1 MPPGKRSKS
10 REAPAQAT
18 ADRKTGDRPLAH
30 GITVILQLCHHVPGA
45 CSYCRTRKTR
55 CEFLPGADACNAC
68 IKSNRANDCVPQESH
83 TRPRSH
89 GTPPTDSQQVSQG
102 RGRRKK
108 VTGMATGVQSI
119 SSQAKECRSGLK
131 AQGRSADAPPTFT
144 MSLHP
149 ICESEDAYDSGTGAF
164 QQFVPS
170 VAEYISGITGHDSDV
185 EMDGSEGEFDGGTDT
200 DISLNVDDGDN
211 ISDDE
216 LDGDITRLMYHLK
229 PAAARGAPKYQKRQP
244 GKPKGISKPALMDP
258 VSDDEPKTCGK
269 L

>member
-1 MPPGKRSKS
+1 
-10 REAPAQAT
+10 
-18 ADRKTGDRPLAH
+18 
-30 GITVILQLCHHVPGA
+30 
-45 CSYCRTRKTR
+45 
-55 CEFLPGADACNAC
+55 
-68 IKSNRANDCVPQESH
+68 
-83 TRPRSH
+83 
-89 GTPPTDSQQVSQG
+89 
-102 RGRRKK
+102 
-108 VTGMATGVQSI
+108 MATGVQSI
-119 SSQAKECRSGLK
+119 SSQAKERRSGLK

-144 MSLHP
+144 TSLHP

-170 VAEYISGITGHDSDV
+170 VAEYISGVTGHNSDV

-216 LDGDITRLMYHLK
+216 LDGDITRLMYRLK

>member
-1 MPPGKRSKS
+1 MSQ
-10 REAPAQAT
+10 EHALTVEHA
-18 ADRKTGDRPLAH
+18 RP
-30 GITVILQLCHHVPGA
+30 I
-45 CSYCRTRKTR
+45 
-55 CEFLPGADACNAC
+55 
-68 IKSNRANDCVPQESH
+68 SNRANDCVPQESH

-89 GTPPTDSQQVSQG
+89 STPPTDSQQVSQG

-119 SSQAKECRSGLK
+119 SSQAKERRSGLK

-144 MSLHP
+144 TSLHP

-170 VAEYISGITGHDSDV
+170 VTEYISGVTGHDSDV
-185 EMDGSEGEFDGGTDT
+185 EMDGSEGEFNGGTDT

-216 LDGDITRLMYHLK
+216 LDGDITRLMYCLK
-229 PAAARGAPKYQKRQP
+229 PVAARGAPKYQKRQP

-258 VSDDEPKTCGK
+258 VSDDKPKTCAFMIQCAIHRPDGSNSLFQVSSDISLNNLRYTVDEK
-269 L
+269 LMEYETQ